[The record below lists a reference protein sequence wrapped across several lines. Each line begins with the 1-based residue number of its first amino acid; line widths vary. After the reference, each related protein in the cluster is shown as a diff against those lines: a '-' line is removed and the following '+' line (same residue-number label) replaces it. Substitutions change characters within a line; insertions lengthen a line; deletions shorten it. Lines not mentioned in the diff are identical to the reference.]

1 MIEKLLQHKN
11 KKNTFELEKEVIA
24 SKNARYMFLYLYFIS
39 QDNIETISNEIL
51 KTGDFRYIHFFL
63 RKFKTKNY
71 KNIFDFALTNNDPR
85 YLFNILYDVDYLNKE
100 EKIKLV
106 NKILLSKNN
115 YYIIKTL
122 YYYFVILNIFDEDLF
137 NKTKVIFKNELSIDI
152 TYENYKNILEKILFD
167 YSDIKEINE
176 FSTNCYKGRKNF
188 IPSIIVCHINNTY
201 KSAIYHFYNEKSEVS
216 SHFVIRRD
224 GYIKQVVS
232 LDDSSWAN
240 GTSLNENSDV
250 YYKFA
255 TTKLVNKINDN
266 ANYFTFSI
274 EHESFDGSL
283 TEEQFKST
291 IKVMKE
297 IIEYVKKKYNYNFII
312 DRKHIIGHN
321 EVNPIVRTKCPGEN
335 FPFDKIIEELKN
347 EFN

>member
-1 MIEKLLQHKN
+1 MLENKLGI
-11 KKNTFELEKEVIA
+11 T
-24 SKNARYMFLYLYFIS
+24 
-39 QDNIETISNEIL
+39 NEI
-51 KTGDFRYIHFFL
+51 
-63 RKFKTKNY
+63 
-71 KNIFDFALTNNDPR
+71 
-85 YLFNILYDVDYLNKE
+85 E
-100 EKIKLV
+100 
-106 NKILLSKNN
+106 LSKQEER
-115 YYIIKTL
+115 I
-122 YYYFVILNIFDEDLF
+122 
-137 NKTKVIFKNELSIDI
+137 TKLKA
-152 TYENYKNILEKILFD
+152 LELFD
-167 YSDIKEINE
+167 TKKINE

-297 IIEYVKKKYNYNFII
+297 IIEYVKKIKAEASKR
-312 DRKHIIGHN
+312 DVSMAIG
-321 EVNPIVRTKCPGEN
+321 
-335 FPFDKIIEELKN
+335 
-347 EFN
+347 